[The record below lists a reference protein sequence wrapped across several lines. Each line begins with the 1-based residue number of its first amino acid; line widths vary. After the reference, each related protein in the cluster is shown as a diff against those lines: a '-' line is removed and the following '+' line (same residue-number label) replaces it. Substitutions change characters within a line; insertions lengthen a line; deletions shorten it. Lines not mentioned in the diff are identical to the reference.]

1 MPKNSNGTP
10 NSKNQL
16 NNSKAYNTYFIKVLK
31 TGGLGTANVTDLPNF
46 FLFSSLGHPK
56 NIFE

>member
-31 TGGLGTANVTDLPNF
+31 TGGVFCAFIRAQG
-46 FLFSSLGHPK
+46 LF
-56 NIFE
+56 